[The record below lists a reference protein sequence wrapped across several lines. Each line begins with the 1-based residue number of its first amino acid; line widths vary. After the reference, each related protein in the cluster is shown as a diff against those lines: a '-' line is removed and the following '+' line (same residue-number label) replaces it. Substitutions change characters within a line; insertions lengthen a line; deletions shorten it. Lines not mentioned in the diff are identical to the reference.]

1 MEGMLILSTQCAATH
16 IIQGHIKKTPLGAVH
31 VRAAQL
37 SQMSALEHERELA
50 RKRVFAQI
58 SRQVSPGSSYSAYDA
73 SESSTS
79 QSANVNPVT
88 TALGDTSLQE
98 PLQREQALP
107 KAPSPAPLSQVAASS
122 PEQVWEESLAQ
133 SFTVSR
139 QLTQGFIST
148 SFEALL
154 LRVRNAPSRWRER
167 LKRLGQGAAL
177 MPLAPLPDG
186 WSSMWDERT
195 GRPYYVSP
203 DGVSMWTRPEG
214 VQAVTSPPR
223 ADAAPAQERESQRA
237 ADGAQADGPPES
249 ADEPPD
255 EQASEPGSG
264 EGSSTVAVGPLYLPE
279 DKASAVKTAW
289 AANAARRMN
298 AKRTH
303 DGAAMVARDTAEDTA
318 ESAAHQI
325 AVEDGAPLPDATP
338 ASIPRAAALSAW
350 EVLDTERTESLT
362 S

>member
-1 MEGMLILSTQCAATH
+1 MLILSTQCDATH

-31 VRAAQL
+31 VRAAHL

-88 TALGDTSLQE
+88 PALGDTSLQE
-98 PLQREQALP
+98 PQQREQALP
-107 KAPSPAPLSQVAASS
+107 KAPSPAPLQVAASS

-139 QLTQGFIST
+139 QLTQGFINT

-177 MPLAPLPDG
+177 MPLPPLPDG

-214 VQAVTSPPR
+214 VQAVASPPR
-223 ADAAPAQERESQRA
+223 ADAAPAEETMEVEA
-237 ADGAQADGPPES
+237 APAPAPAAGGKKRGRQSTAPPAE
-249 ADEPPD
+249 AEPAPD
-255 EQASEPGSG
+255 H
-264 EGSSTVAVGPLYLPE
+264 
-279 DKASAVKTAW
+279 KR
-289 AANAARRMN
+289 AARR
-298 AKRTH
+298 R
-303 DGAAMVARDTAEDTA
+303 
-318 ESAAHQI
+318 
-325 AVEDGAPLPDATP
+325 
-338 ASIPRAAALSAW
+338 
-350 EVLDTERTESLT
+350 
-362 S
+362 